1 MCNRFMLLCDPDC
14 IIDSASKTTI
24 HTINRLLKTSQ
35 IILNILKPKLA
46 YPKTTDLP
54 VFIEVEL
61 FDTWQWPY
69 LSERSFTNHIEC
81 GNNGLYVTNNSDV
94 RYWFVQEKAK

>member
-1 MCNRFMLLCDPDC
+1 MLLCDPDC

-35 IILNILKPKLA
+35 ITHNILKPIFA
-46 YPKTTDLP
+46 YPKTADLP
-54 VFIEVEL
+54 VFTEVEL
-61 FDTWQWPY
+61 FDPWQWPY
-69 LSERSFTNHIEC
+69 LSECSYTNLIERAEC